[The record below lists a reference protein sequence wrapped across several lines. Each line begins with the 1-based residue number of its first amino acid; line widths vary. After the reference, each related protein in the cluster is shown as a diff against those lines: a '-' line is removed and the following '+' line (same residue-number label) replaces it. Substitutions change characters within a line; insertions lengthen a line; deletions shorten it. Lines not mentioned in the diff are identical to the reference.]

1 MGVYTTVGLPWLLF
15 LYPSF
20 VSLRL
25 EEEEE
30 EEVVDWWTRRRK
42 KSEAKQMHSSGEFFG
57 SGR

>member
-30 EEVVDWWTRRRK
+30 VVLVDEEEEEERG
-42 KSEAKQMHSSGEFFG
+42 EANAQLW
-57 SGR
+57 